1 MRFSRLLATALLTAV
16 PWWPLHAQEVVERDL
31 CVFDIIGSSG
41 DVYNMMRDYR
51 AAAREWGVDL
61 NLRAY
66 TDEAVAF
73 EELTGDQ
80 CDAAV
85 LTGVRGRAL
94 NNYTGSL
101 DSVGAV
107 PDYDMLRTVARVLA
121 SEEEEVIERLSDET
135 YEVMGVAP
143 MGAAYL
149 FVKDQEINHVNDLAG
164 KSIAVMEYDEAQGRM
179 AAQVGMSPVMSDIT
193 NFAGRFNNHSVD
205 ICFAPV
211 AAYTALELYRG
222 LTEDGGVID
231 YTLGQLTA
239 QMYARHDRF
248 PEGFGEKSRQYWY
261 SELFDQAME
270 VIEAG
275 YEEVPEERWVE
286 IPDED
291 RRAYDEMMRE
301 ARIGMRDDGI
311 YDGHM
316 LELLFNIRCRM
327 EPGRAECAEDTERM

>member
-1 MRFSRLLATALLTAV
+1 MKVGRILAIVMITAF
-16 PWWPLHAQEVVERDL
+16 PWLPVQAQEMVEREL
-31 CVFDIIGSSG
+31 CVFDIVGSSG
-41 DVYNMMRDYR
+41 DIYNMMEDYR
-51 AAAREWGVDL
+51 TAALEWGVDL
-61 NLRAY
+61 DLRAY

-85 LTGVRGRAL
+85 VTGVRGRAL
-94 NNYTGSL
+94 NNYTGTL
-101 DSVGAV
+101 DSAGAI
-107 PDYDMLRTVARVLA
+107 PSYEMLRTVMQVLA
-121 SEEEEVIERLSDET
+121 SEEDEIVDRLRDDT
-135 YEVMGVAP
+135 YEVMGLAP

-164 KSIAVMEYDEAQGRM
+164 KSIAVMEYDEAQGRL
-179 AAQVGMSPVMSDIT
+179 ASHVGMSPVMSDIT

-222 LTEDGGVID
+222 LTDDGGVID

-239 QMYARHDRF
+239 QMLARHDRF
-248 PEGFGEKSRQYWY
+248 PEEFGQKSREYWY
-261 SELFDQAME
+261 NELFDQAMQ

-275 YEEVPEERWVE
+275 YEDVPEERWVE
-286 IPDED
+286 IPDDD
-291 RRAYDEMMRE
+291 RREYDEMMRE